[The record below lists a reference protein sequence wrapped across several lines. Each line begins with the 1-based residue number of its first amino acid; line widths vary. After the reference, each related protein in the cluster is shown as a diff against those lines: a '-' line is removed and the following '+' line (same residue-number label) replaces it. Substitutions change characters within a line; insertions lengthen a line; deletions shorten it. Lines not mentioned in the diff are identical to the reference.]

1 MTISLTPKTDLLT
14 GNLKVIGMNG
24 KQILILKE
32 AIDQINDELYKSLP
46 LDNANKA
53 VQIIK
58 TVVGK
63 TIKKYFK
70 LFE

>member
-1 MTISLTPKTDLLT
+1 
-14 GNLKVIGMNG
+14 MNG

-46 LDNANKA
+46 LDSAEKA
-53 VQIIK
+53 IQIIK